1 MARGGSGKRKAQASK
16 QRVRVAH
23 RSAGKPV
30 SRGIRWNRLPG
41 NWLVVIV
48 LVMAALYVPPLKGF
62 YEQRKST
69 SQAKATLQQLGK
81 ENRQLRARASA
92 LKKQSSIAT
101 EARRQGMLTPDE
113 KPFVVIR

>member
-1 MARGGSGKRKAQASK
+1 MARGGSGKNQK

-30 SRGIRWNRLPG
+30 SKGINWNRLPG
-41 NWLVVIV
+41 NWLVVIA
-48 LVMAALYVPPLKGF
+48 LAMAVLYVAPLKGF

-69 SQAKATLQQLGK
+69 SEARATLQQLGK
-81 ENRQLRARASA
+81 ENRELRSRARA

-101 EARRQGMLTPDE
+101 EARKQGMLSPDE